1 MSTMSRDLAVRRASS
16 SQIPAAEGTHFVCA
30 VLDAALG
37 QGRCSEAVGED
48 GAWCA
53 TVATLTRIGII
64 LLAPLDGCMTYTL
77 LARLV

>member
-1 MSTMSRDLAVRRASS
+1 MSRDLAIRRASS
-16 SQIPAAEGTHFVCA
+16 RQIPAAEGTHFVCD

-48 GAWCA
+48 GAWCV

-64 LLAPLDGCMTYTL
+64 LLAPLVGSMTYTL
-77 LARLV
+77 LLVARLV